1 MGTPMYKIMII
12 DDDNEMLDMIEQ
24 LLTSEGHKA
33 LRATSAYDALKMV
46 ETNAPD
52 LVIVDVNLPGMDGI
66 SLCRKLR
73 SYTDMAETPIIF
85 ITGEDSSYSVVEALG
100 AGGDDYIRKPFALRE
115 LAARVRAHLRRVTVR
130 FNEEL
135 PMIRVYPDTYR
146 VFVNDREVDL
156 TRMEFDLLMYLCGSA
171 EEWHSTRD
179 LLSNVWNYPQG
190 VGDAALV
197 RNHIRNLR
205 RKLEDT
211 PERPAIIQSRHGRGY
226 IIKANINIQ
235 QGALR
240 SAALRPAVN
249 HM

>member
-1 MGTPMYKIMII
+1 MYRIMII
-12 DDDNEMLDMIEQ
+12 DDDKEMLDMIEQ
-24 LLTSEGHKA
+24 LLVSEGHA
-33 LRATSAYDALKMV
+33 AVRATSSQEALRII
-46 ETNAPD
+46 ESNPPD

-73 SYTDMAETPIIF
+73 SFSDMAETPIIF

-130 FNEEL
+130 FNESL
-135 PMIRVYPDTYR
+135 PVIRVHPDTYR
-146 VFVNDREVDL
+146 VFINNREVDL
-156 TRMEFDLLMYLCGSA
+156 TRVEFDLLLYLCDRA
-171 EEWHSTRD
+171 DEWHSTRD
-179 LLSNVWNYPQG
+179 LLANVWNYPQG

-226 IIKANINIQ
+226 IIKANIDIHQNSMR
-235 QGALR
+235 GAVR
-240 SAALRPAVN
+240 AAAARI
-249 HM
+249 